1 MDAKVMEIR
10 LKKWMPIFEEQAKSG
25 LSKNAWCERNGIR
38 KWEFYERQRECRRY
52 LLEKDED
59 LKDVSEVTSLI
70 PSFVELPAETAGV
83 VTSAAASTTKEEPG
97 HLEVTCGKFGVS
109 ITGEVNERMLAM
121 VIREIYHV
129 RLYLQYLLEKMAEAI
144 DAGNADDRA
153 FLESMMPWSP
163 EYRE

>member
-52 LLEKDED
+52 LLEKDKD

-70 PSFVELPAETAGV
+70 PSFVELPAETGAAV
-83 VTSAAASTTKEEPG
+83 SPDKESVTQGSSG
-97 HLEVTCGKFGVS
+97 NIEVTCGKFGVS

-121 VIREIYHV
+121 VIREIYHAQ
-129 RLYLQYLLEKMAEAI
+129 R
-144 DAGNADDRA
+144 
-153 FLESMMPWSP
+153 
-163 EYRE
+163 

>member
-52 LLEKDED
+52 LLEKDKD

-70 PSFVELPAETAGV
+70 PSFVELPAETGAAV
-83 VTSAAASTTKEEPG
+83 SPDKESVTQGSSG
-97 HLEVTCGKFGVS
+97 NIEVTCGKFGVS

-121 VIREIYHV
+121 VIREIYHA
-129 RLYLQYLLEKMAEAI
+129 QQ
-144 DAGNADDRA
+144 
-153 FLESMMPWSP
+153 
-163 EYRE
+163 

>member
-1 MDAKVMEIR
+1 MDTKVMEIR

-52 LLEKDED
+52 LLEKDKD

-70 PSFVELPAETAGV
+70 PSFVELPAETGAAV
-83 VTSAAASTTKEEPG
+83 SPDKESVTQGSSG
-97 HLEVTCGKFGVS
+97 NIEVTCGKFGVS

-121 VIREIYHV
+121 VIREIYHAQ
-129 RLYLQYLLEKMAEAI
+129 R
-144 DAGNADDRA
+144 
-153 FLESMMPWSP
+153 
-163 EYRE
+163 

>member
-52 LLEKDED
+52 LLEKDKD

-70 PSFVELPAETAGV
+70 PSFVELPAEAEGV
-83 VTSAAASTTKEEPG
+83 VSSTAVRIAKEATG
-97 HLEVTCGKFGVS
+97 HIEITCGKFGVS

-121 VIREIYHV
+121 VIREIYHAQ
-129 RLYLQYLLEKMAEAI
+129 R
-144 DAGNADDRA
+144 
-153 FLESMMPWSP
+153 
-163 EYRE
+163 

>member
-52 LLEKDED
+52 LLEKDKD

-70 PSFVELPAETAGV
+70 PSFVELPAEAEGV
-83 VTSAAASTTKEEPG
+83 VSSTAVRIAKEATG
-97 HLEVTCGKFGVS
+97 HIEITCGKFSVLIFWGTS
-109 ITGEVNERMLAM
+109 IENT
-121 VIREIYHV
+121 IKI
-129 RLYLQYLLEKMAEAI
+129 
-144 DAGNADDRA
+144 
-153 FLESMMPWSP
+153 F
-163 EYRE
+163 

>member
-52 LLEKDED
+52 LLEKDKD

-70 PSFVELPAETAGV
+70 PSFVELPAEAEGV
-83 VTSAAASTTKEEPG
+83 VSSTAVRKAKEATG
-97 HLEVTCGKFGVS
+97 HIEITFGKFGVS

-121 VIREIYHV
+121 VIREIYHAQ
-129 RLYLQYLLEKMAEAI
+129 R
-144 DAGNADDRA
+144 
-153 FLESMMPWSP
+153 
-163 EYRE
+163 

>member
-121 VIREIYHV
+121 VIREIYHAQ
-129 RLYLQYLLEKMAEAI
+129 R
-144 DAGNADDRA
+144 
-153 FLESMMPWSP
+153 
-163 EYRE
+163 

>member
-52 LLEKDED
+52 LLEKDKD

-70 PSFVELPAETAGV
+70 PSFVELPAETEGV
-83 VTSAAASTTKEEPG
+83 VSSTAVRIAKEATG
-97 HLEVTCGKFGVS
+97 HIEITCGKFGVS

-121 VIREIYHV
+121 VIREIYHAQ
-129 RLYLQYLLEKMAEAI
+129 R
-144 DAGNADDRA
+144 
-153 FLESMMPWSP
+153 
-163 EYRE
+163 

>member
-52 LLEKDED
+52 LLEKDKD
-59 LKDVSEVTSLI
+59 LKDVSEVTSPI
-70 PSFVELPAETAGV
+70 PSFVELPAETEGV

-97 HLEVTCGKFGVS
+97 HIEVACGKFGVS

-121 VIREIYHV
+121 VIREIYHAQ
-129 RLYLQYLLEKMAEAI
+129 R
-144 DAGNADDRA
+144 
-153 FLESMMPWSP
+153 
-163 EYRE
+163 

>member
-38 KWEFYERQRECRRY
+38 KWEFYERQRECRRS
-52 LLEKDED
+52 LLEKDKD

-70 PSFVELPAETAGV
+70 PSFVELPAETEGV

-97 HLEVTCGKFGVS
+97 HIEVTCGKFGVS

-121 VIREIYHV
+121 VIREIYHAQ
-129 RLYLQYLLEKMAEAI
+129 R
-144 DAGNADDRA
+144 
-153 FLESMMPWSP
+153 
-163 EYRE
+163 

>member
-1 MDAKVMEIR
+1 MDTKVMEIR

-52 LLEKDED
+52 LLEKDKD

-70 PSFVELPAETAGV
+70 PSFVELPAEAEGV
-83 VTSAAASTTKEEPG
+83 VSSTAVRIAKEATG
-97 HLEVTCGKFGVS
+97 HIEITCGKFGVS

-121 VIREIYHV
+121 VIREIYHAQ
-129 RLYLQYLLEKMAEAI
+129 R
-144 DAGNADDRA
+144 
-153 FLESMMPWSP
+153 
-163 EYRE
+163 

>member
-1 MDAKVMEIR
+1 MDTKVMEIR

-52 LLEKDED
+52 LLEKDKD

-70 PSFVELPAETAGV
+70 PSFVELPAETGAAV
-83 VTSAAASTTKEEPG
+83 SPDKESVTQGSSG
-97 HLEVTCGKFGVS
+97 NIEVTCGKFGVK

-121 VIREIYHV
+121 VIREIYHAQ
-129 RLYLQYLLEKMAEAI
+129 R
-144 DAGNADDRA
+144 
-153 FLESMMPWSP
+153 
-163 EYRE
+163 